1 MTMFWGKASAG
12 LAVVLLA
19 TALAGCQMVQG
30 ATERLGCSAE
40 VCTRDYP
47 RPLFVDQPA
56 GFDSLLILPP
66 RYALFQR
73 SLDGEESGYPLNTR
87 QVEDAVLD
95 RLESFAGSYTVTLLA
110 PALNEQAQLDAA
122 SALHQD
128 LWGAPRD
135 PRQVV
140 RETPLFGVPEIGDPV
155 ATETVAVPSALVAL
169 AQDACCLLVSRQSG
183 WSDTRQAR
191 RAKVGIAMALS
202 VVPGASGVPA
212 DGGDALTDVAVIR
225 VADGRV
231 LWSAQRLA
239 AGQASDLAQA
249 SKSFF
254 SRVNDGKLAA
264 ASAR

>member
-1 MTMFWGKASAG
+1 MA
-12 LAVVLLA
+12 
-19 TALAGCQMVQG
+19 
-30 ATERLGCSAE
+30 
-40 VCTRDYP
+40 
-47 RPLFVDQPA
+47 
-56 GFDSLLILPP
+56 
-66 RYALFQR
+66 
-73 SLDGEESGYPLNTR
+73 
-87 QVEDAVLD
+87 
-95 RLESFAGSYTVTLLA
+95 LLA
-110 PALNEQAQLDAA
+110 PALSEQAQLDAA

-140 RETPLFGVPEIGDPV
+140 CETPLFGVPEIGDPV
-155 ATETVAVPSALVAL
+155 AAETVAVPSALMAL

-212 DGGDALTDVAVIR
+212 DGGDVLTDVTVIR
-225 VADGRV
+225 IADGRV

-239 AGQASDLAQA
+239 AGHASDLAQA

-254 SRVNDGKLAA
+254 SRVYNGKLAP
-264 ASAR
+264 ASAQ